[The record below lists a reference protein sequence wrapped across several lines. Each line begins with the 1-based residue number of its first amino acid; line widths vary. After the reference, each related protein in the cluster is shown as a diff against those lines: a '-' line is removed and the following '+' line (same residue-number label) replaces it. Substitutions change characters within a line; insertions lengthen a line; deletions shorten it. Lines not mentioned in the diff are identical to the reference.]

1 MSDFDIAKT
10 KAFLKETAN
19 TFSQS
24 IIIMKELL
32 VEDPKRK
39 DRYFPDE
46 DRLRELKDELMDKK
60 LNVYQLDMKDDATNK
75 FRNELEVQIKK
86 VDC

>member
-1 MSDFDIAKT
+1 
-10 KAFLKETAN
+10 
-19 TFSQS
+19 
-24 IIIMKELL
+24 
-32 VEDPKRK
+32 
-39 DRYFPDE
+39 
-46 DRLRELKDELMDKK
+46 